1 MVNRVLMWAAAS
13 PRLQRQVTENPIARR
28 AAHRFVARER
38 LDETLD
44 VAAALNS
51 RRIGGILD
59 LLGEGVTDLSG
70 TSHAVSEYLPPST
83 TATRTWG
90 ADAVPASGHAAESTT
105 RPFGIEDASIA
116 RAHRAPTEHRSR

>member
-1 MVNRVLMWAAAS
+1 MVNRVLMWTAAS

-28 AAHRFVARER
+28 AAHRFVAGER
-38 LDETLD
+38 LDEALD

-70 TSHAVSEYLPPST
+70 ASHADAEYVPPT
-83 TATRTWG
+83 DYRYPHMG
-90 ADAVPASGHAAESTT
+90 G
-105 RPFGIEDASIA
+105 
-116 RAHRAPTEHRSR
+116 